1 MSSNLVGHKVG
12 FIFVNSSLEW
22 SGKGKGGQPR
32 ESEKPN

>member
-1 MSSNLVGHKVG
+1 
-12 FIFVNSSLEW
+12 LEW